1 MVKIKD
7 IMKRIYYALIALA
20 AVAVVSCAKE
30 EFGNN
35 APETP
40 AGLVFTVQSE
50 TVAKSVLD
58 ENVTPEWVAGDVI
71 SVNGTSCALL
81 DAAAG
86 TFDGANVETAESYS
100 AVYPYAVENVFT
112 GTVLSASV
120 PAEQTIAAGQN
131 VAAGALV
138 AACIS
143 DDITLKF
150 KNCVSLMQIDL
161 PVEGVKE
168 IVITVDGETEV
179 LAGPFTMDLA
189 AETLAPV
196 AAAEGTSKTVTLK
209 PAEGTFAPGTYY
221 AAVLP
226 GTFSG
231 FSVKFIKSEEDT
243 QTIASTKEL
252 LLERSSGK
260 TLGTIF
266 TYNIGSA
273 EELLSWAKNNAKY
286 TAWDVVNLT
295 ADIALTA
302 EQAAAYVES
311 NDFCGT
317 FNGNNKKITGLTT
330 PLFGNLRGIVKNVD
344 ITANIVH
351 NGKANTQFKGTDYGL
366 GILAHYMYNDKNAS
380 ASVSGVT
387 VRGSV
392 KVSGLS
398 VTHNYYLGGMVG
410 SSNGVPVSGCKN
422 YAVVETENS
431 SAGTAIF
438 HVGGIAGFVQTANLT
453 LSDCENHGELKIN
466 TTTSKYHSVGG
477 VFGSVNTYEFAI
489 NNCDNYAPVSIASTV
504 TGNDFASVAG
514 VLGSTTGGAKVTM
527 TGCDNRG
534 AVTNACTT
542 AVTTQ
547 NKQFIHTAGVAGY
560 LAGKKS
566 TLSNCTNSAV
576 IWNKTT
582 NTNGARDKG
591 ARHMVAGIVAHAV
604 ADKPST
610 DLKTRSINVTGCK
623 NSGAIKCE
631 ADKACMLLAGGIAG
645 FNDNYAYY
653 ADCENS
659 GEVTSTSAG
668 GYSFMSGIV
677 ARLNLG
683 GLVDG
688 CENLAAGQIK
698 HSGSILG
705 TLRMGGIVGNFI
717 CGKPIDNA
725 ATPYGIIQNSTNA
738 GAILNES
745 PTTCENTSDGYADM
759 GGILGGSQSN
769 ATYVIGC
776 ENTGSVG
783 SNVTGGKTL
792 RLLRIGGIA
801 GYMGNSGGKVDT
813 CTSNCA
819 VSSEGTVTTAN
830 AGILLGHCGTTSTF
844 TLSGN
849 KVAGSVLGTVL
860 TADNYSGL
868 LGTKSGGSFTVSD
881 NSLLQ

>member
-1 MVKIKD
+1 MKKIYNYFLVA
-7 IMKRIYYALIALA
+7 MA
-20 AVAVVSCAKE
+20 AAAVVSCVKE
-30 EFGNN
+30 EITNN
-35 APETP
+35 TP
-40 AGLVFTVQSE
+40 DTVDGLVFTVQNE
-50 TVAKSVLD
+50 AVVKSVLN
-58 ENVTPEWVAGDVI
+58 ENITPEWVAGDAI
-71 SVNGTSCALL
+71 SVNGISCALL
-81 DAAAG
+81 DAATG
-86 TFDGANVETAESYS
+86 TFDGKNVETAESYS
-100 AVYPYAVENVFT
+100 AVYPYAAENVFT

-143 DDITLKF
+143 ENTTLAF

-161 PVEGVKE
+161 PIEGVKE
-168 IVITVDGETEV
+168 IVITVDGETEA

-209 PAEGTFAPGTYY
+209 PAEGTFAAGTYY

-226 GTFSG
+226 GTFKG
-231 FSVKFIKSEEDT
+231 FTVKFSKSEEDT
-243 QTIASTKEL
+243 QTITNAKEL
-252 LLERSSGK
+252 VLERSNGK

-266 TYNIGSA
+266 TYNIGTA
-273 EELLSWAKNNAKY
+273 EQLISWAKNNAKY

-295 ADIALTA
+295 ANIDLTA
-302 EQAAAYVES
+302 EQAAAYIEAD
-311 NDFCGT
+311 DFCGT
-317 FNGNNKKITGLTT
+317 FNGNNKKISGLTT
-330 PLFGNLRGIVKNVD
+330 PLFGDLRGIVKNVD

-351 NGKANTQFKGTDYGL
+351 DGKANTQFKGTDYGL
-366 GILAHYMYNDKNAS
+366 GILAHYMYKDKNAS

-392 KVSGLS
+392 KLSGLS

-431 SAGTAIF
+431 SAGTSIF
-438 HVGGIAGFVQTANLT
+438 HIGGIAGFVQDANLT

-489 NNCDNYAPVSIASTV
+489 NNCDNYAPISIASTV

-514 VLGSTTGGAKVTM
+514 VLGSTTGGAMVTM
-527 TGCDNRG
+527 TGCDNSG
-534 AVTNACTT
+534 PVTNACTT
-542 AVTTQ
+542 AVATK
-547 NKQFIHTAGVAGY
+547 NAQFIHTAGVAGY
-560 LAGKKS
+560 LAGGKS

-582 NTNGARDKG
+582 NTNGNRDKG

-604 ADKPST
+604 AAKPST
-610 DLKTRSINVTGCK
+610 DLKTRYINVTECT

-677 ARLNLG
+677 ARLSLG

-698 HSGSILG
+698 QTGSIIG

-717 CGKPIDNA
+717 CGKPVDGVST
-725 ATPYGIIQNSTNA
+725 TPYGIIQNSTNA

-769 ATYVIGC
+769 PTYVIGC

-792 RLLRIGGIA
+792 RLLRVGGVA
-801 GYMGNSGGKVDT
+801 GYMGNAGGKIDT

-819 VSSEGTVTTAN
+819 VSSQGTVTTAN
-830 AGILLGHCGTTSTF
+830 AGILLGHCGTGSTF

-849 KVAGSVLGTVL
+849 KVSGSVLGAAL

-868 LGTKSGGSFTVSD
+868 LGTKSSGSFTVSD

>member
-1 MVKIKD
+1 MKKI
-7 IMKRIYYALIALA
+7 YNYLIIAMATA
-20 AVAVVSCAKE
+20 AVASCAKE
-30 EFGNN
+30 NLGNET
-35 APETP
+35 PET
-40 AGLVFTVQSE
+40 AGGLVFTVQNE
-50 TVAKSVLD
+50 VVTKSVLD
-58 ENVTPEWVAGDVI
+58 ANVTPKWVAEDVI
-71 SVNGTSCALL
+71 SVNGTSCAVL

-86 TFDGANVETAESYS
+86 TFNGANVETAESYA
-100 AVYPYAVENVFT
+100 AVYPYAAEHVFN
-112 GTVLSASV
+112 GSVLSAAI

-143 DDITLKF
+143 ENTTLKF
-150 KNCVSLMQIDL
+150 KNCVALMQINL

-168 IVITVDGETEV
+168 IVITVDGETEA

-209 PAEGTFAPGTYY
+209 AAEGTFAPGTYY

-231 FSVKFIKSEEDT
+231 FSVKFIKSADDT
-243 QTIASTKEL
+243 QTIKNAKEL
-252 LLERSSGK
+252 VLERSAGK
-260 TLGTIF
+260 TLGAIF
-266 TYNIGSA
+266 TYNIGTA
-273 EELLSWAKNNAKY
+273 EELISWAKNNAKY

-295 ADIALTA
+295 EDIALTA

-311 NDFCGT
+311 NDFYGT

-366 GILAHYMYNDKNAS
+366 GILAHYMYKDKNAS

-392 KVSGLS
+392 KLSGLS
-398 VTHNYYLGGMVG
+398 VTHNYFLGGMVG

-431 SAGTAIF
+431 SAGTSIF

-477 VFGSVNTYEFAI
+477 VFGSVNTYEFTI
-489 NNCDNYAPVSIASTV
+489 SNCDNFAPISIASTV

-527 TGCDNRG
+527 TGCDNSG

-542 AVTTQ
+542 AVTSK
-547 NKQFIHTAGVAGY
+547 NAQFIHTAGVAGY

-582 NTNGARDKG
+582 NTNGNRDKG

-604 ADKPST
+604 ADVPST

-623 NSGAIKCE
+623 NTGAVKCD
-631 ADKACMLLAGGIAG
+631 ADKAFMLLAGGIAG
-645 FNDNYAYY
+645 YNDHYAYY

-659 GEVTSTSAG
+659 GEVTSSSAG
-668 GYSFMSGIV
+668 GYSFMSGIA
-677 ARLNLG
+677 ARLSKG
-683 GLVDG
+683 GLVER
-688 CENLAAGQIK
+688 CINLAAGQIK
-698 HSGSILG
+698 HAGSIIG

-717 CGKPIDNA
+717 CGKPVDGA
-725 ATPYGIIQNSTNA
+725 STTPYGIIQNSTNA

-759 GGILGGSQSN
+759 GGILGGSQGG

-776 ENTGSVG
+776 KNTGSVG
-783 SNVTGGKTL
+783 SNVTGGMTL
-792 RLLRIGGIA
+792 RLLRVGGVA
-801 GYMGNSGGKVDT
+801 GYMGNAGGKVDT

-819 VSSEGTVTTAN
+819 VSSQGTATTAN
-830 AGILLGHCGTTSTF
+830 AGILLGHCGAEGAF

-849 KVAGSVLGTVL
+849 KVGGSVLGTTL
-860 TADNYSGL
+860 TADNYSEKL
-868 LGTKSGGSFTVSD
+868 ATTATASFTVSG

>member
-1 MVKIKD
+1 MKKIYNYFLVA
-7 IMKRIYYALIALA
+7 MA
-20 AVAVVSCAKE
+20 AAAVVSCVKE
-30 EFGNN
+30 EITNN
-35 APETP
+35 TPETVD
-40 AGLVFTVQSE
+40 GLVFTVQNE
-50 TVAKSVLD
+50 AVVKSVLD
-58 ENVTPEWVAGDVI
+58 ENITPEWVAGDAI
-71 SVNGTSCALL
+71 SVNGISCALL
-81 DAAAG
+81 DAATG
-86 TFDGANVETAESYS
+86 TFDGADVETAESYS
-100 AVYPYAVENVFT
+100 AVYPYAAENVFT
-112 GTVLSASV
+112 GTVLSATV
-120 PAEQTIAAGQN
+120 PAEQVIAKGQN

-138 AACIS
+138 SACIS
-143 DDITLKF
+143 ENTTLSF
-150 KNCVSLMQIDL
+150 KNCVALMQIDL
-161 PVEGVKE
+161 PIDGVKE

-196 AAAEGTSKTVTLK
+196 PAAEGTSKTVTLK
-209 PAEGTFAPGTYY
+209 PAEGTFAAGTYY

-226 GTFSG
+226 GTFKG
-231 FSVKFIKSEEDT
+231 FTVKFSKSEEDT
-243 QTIASTKEL
+243 QTITNAKEL
-252 LLERSSGK
+252 VLERSNGK

-266 TYNIGSA
+266 TYNIGTA
-273 EELLSWAKNNAKY
+273 EQLISWAKNKAKY

-295 ADIALTA
+295 ADINLTP
-302 EQAAAYVES
+302 EQASAYIEA
-311 NDFCGT
+311 DAFCGT

-330 PLFGNLRGIVKNVD
+330 PLFGDLHGIVKNVD
-344 ITANIVH
+344 ITANIIH
-351 NGKANTQFKGTDYGL
+351 DGKVNTQFRGTDYGL
-366 GILAHYMYNDKNAS
+366 GVLAHYLYKQKNAN

-387 VRGSV
+387 TRGSV

-438 HVGGIAGFVQTANLT
+438 HIGGIAGFVQTANLT

-527 TGCDNRG
+527 TDCDNRG

-542 AVTTQ
+542 AVTSK
-547 NKQFIHTAGVAGY
+547 NAQFIHTAGVAGY

-582 NTNGARDKG
+582 NTNGNRDKG

-610 DLKTRSINVTGCK
+610 DLKTRNINVTECT

-683 GLVDG
+683 GMVDG

-698 HSGSILG
+698 HAGSILG

-725 ATPYGIIQNSTNA
+725 ASPYGIIQNSTNA

-776 ENTGSVG
+776 ENTGAVG
-783 SNVTGGKTL
+783 TNVTGGKTL